1 LRENRADRVPYR
13 WERGSGSY
21 CEKTGHQGVLDH
33 VMAVGFPPM
42 PESEG
47 MVIRRLS
54 DTLGGYFIGSSGNPA
69 ASQIIRMEAR

>member
-1 LRENRADRVPYR
+1 
-13 WERGSGSY
+13 
-21 CEKTGHQGVLDH
+21 
-33 VMAVGFPPM
+33 MAVGFPPM